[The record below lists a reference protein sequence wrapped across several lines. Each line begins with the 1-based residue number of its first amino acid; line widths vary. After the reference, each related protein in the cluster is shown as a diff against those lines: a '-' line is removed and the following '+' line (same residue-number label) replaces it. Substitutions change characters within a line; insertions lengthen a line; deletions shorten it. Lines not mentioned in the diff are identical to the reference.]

1 MAKENSANRTDSA
14 ASSLPALHVGVATY
28 NSAQHQQVVLVQ
40 DKITIG
46 TDSNCDAMIEGD
58 SNVSALHCQLT
69 FTEQPAGLEVE
80 IVNLG
85 QSIVLDSGSRLHR
98 NQPHRAMLPLKLS
111 IGDTRVQIF
120 EVTAKANID
129 ESLNYLPPQG
139 DSPAEVKGISEA
151 VEISPAPSTLAAWLE
166 TIGELQKSV
175 AGSHAFFKEA
185 ARAIFNPGGLDGSFI
200 LLPHGNIQT
209 NSVGSPSTSS
219 LLKWKIVASH
229 IPFSDSPIRFRADLV
244 QRAVEQGVTLFHD
257 SSQLTASAESQSWET
272 AVVSPVF
279 NHHGE
284 VIAVVYGFRGQR
296 HNNNRIGA
304 RTLEAQFVQ
313 LIANSILSAM
323 TRLEKEA
330 EATRSRVLLEQ
341 AFSPKVVRHLEANPV
356 ILEGRTT
363 DVTVLFVDLRSF
375 STISDHAG
383 PKVTYQLLTDVMDQF
398 SEIVARHDGVIID
411 YFGDGLS
418 AFWNAPIEQPDHVLL
433 ACRAAEDLLACL
445 PELNEVWAHRLQQR
459 LRVGVGI
466 HTGVAQVGNSGS
478 TSRLKYGPS
487 GSTVNIASRLE
498 SATKGI
504 GLPILVSESV
514 ANQVKEFYVGRRV
527 CRTALAGISTPMDV
541 YELFPRPVSAAMIE
555 QLEKYDQC
563 LNLYEEGKFLDAITQ
578 LIELNLEMPDQ
589 ASEFLLEQAMDK
601 NKHKIDRRKKTN
613 PKSDVAALVENSQG
627 NDLAK
632 ANLVSNK

>member
-1 MAKENSANRTDSA
+1 MAKELPADRSTDSA
-14 ASSLPALHVGVATY
+14 LSAASAMHVGIATL
-28 NSAQHQQVVLVQ
+28 NSAQHQQVAFVQ
-40 DKITIG
+40 EQITIG
-46 TDSNCDAMIEGD
+46 ANATCDVVIDGD
-58 SNVSALHCQLT
+58 SSVGDLHCQLT
-69 FTEQPAGLEVE
+69 FAHQPLGVEVE
-80 IVNLG
+80 IINLG
-85 QSIVLDSGSRLHR
+85 HSIVLDSGSRLHR
-98 NQPHRAMLPLKLS
+98 NQPHRALLPLKLS
-111 IGDTRVQIF
+111 IGDTRLQLF
-120 EVTAKANID
+120 EVARQADID
-129 ESLNYLPPQG
+129 ESLNYLPPLG
-139 DSPAEVKGISEA
+139 GSPAEVQGTTNVI
-151 VEISPAPSTLAAWLE
+151 EISPAPSTLAAWLE

-200 LLPHGNIQT
+200 LLPQEGTQD
-209 NSVGSPSTSS
+209 NSPDGPATFSPQQ
-219 LLKWKIVASH
+219 WKIVASH
-229 IPFSDSPIRFRADLV
+229 IPYSDSPIRFRIELV
-244 QRAVEQGVTLFHD
+244 ERAVEQGVTLFHD
-257 SSQLTASAESQSWET
+257 SSQLTASEESRAFET

-279 NHHGE
+279 NHHGD

-296 HNNNRIGA
+296 LTNNRIGA
-304 RTLEAQFVQ
+304 RALEAQFVQ
-313 LIANSILSAM
+313 LIASSILSAM

-341 AFSPKVVRHLEANPV
+341 AFSPKVVRHLEADPH

-363 DVTVLFVDLRSF
+363 DVTVLFVDLRNF
-375 STISDHAG
+375 SAISDHAG
-383 PKVTYQLLTDVMDQF
+383 PKVTYQLLTDVMDSF

-418 AFWNAPIEQPDHVLL
+418 AFWNAPIEQPNHVLL

-498 SATKGI
+498 TATKGI

-527 CRTALAGISTPMDV
+527 CQTALSGISKPMNV
-541 YELFPRPVSAAMIE
+541 YELFPRPVSADMITTI
-555 QLEKYDQC
+555 EKYDRC
-563 LNLYEEGKFLDAITQ
+563 LDLYEEHKFIDAITQ
-578 LIELNLEMPDQ
+578 LVELNLETPDQ
-589 ASEFLLEQAMDK
+589 ASEFLLEQAMNK
-601 NKHKIDRRKKTN
+601 NKHTIDRRKKTN
-613 PKSDVAALVENSQG
+613 QKSAVSALTSKLKE
-627 NDLAK
+627 LT
-632 ANLVSNK
+632 

>member
-1 MAKENSANRTDSA
+1 MLGEIPLSFTTDSA
-14 ASSLPALHVGVATY
+14 DNSLPELHIGVATH
-28 NSAQHQQVVLVQ
+28 NFVQHQQVSFVQ
-40 DKITIG
+40 NKLTIG
-46 TDSNCDAMIEGD
+46 AESSCDVVIDGD
-58 SNVSALHCQLT
+58 DNVSKLHCQLT
-69 FTEQPAGLEVE
+69 VANKDLGQEVE

-85 QSIVLDSGSRLHR
+85 HSIVLDSGSRLHR
-98 NQPHRAMLPLKLS
+98 NQPHRTMLPLRLT

-120 EVTAKANID
+120 DVASEVKID
-129 ESLNYLPPQG
+129 HSLNYLPPQG
-139 DSPAEVKGISEA
+139 GSPAEVKGTSA
-151 VEISPAPSTLAAWLE
+151 VVDISPAPSTLAAWLDAF
-166 TIGELQKSV
+166 GDLQKSV
-175 AGSHAFFKEA
+175 AGSGAFFKEA

-200 LLPHGNIQT
+200 LLPHANAHT
-209 NSVGSPSTSS
+209 SNAGSSTAASAQ
-219 LLKWKIVASH
+219 KWKIVASH
-229 IPFSDSPIRFRADLV
+229 IPFSDSPIRFRTDLV
-244 QRAVEQGVTLFHD
+244 ERAVEQGVTIFHD
-257 SSQLTASAESQSWET
+257 SSQLTASEESESWET

-279 NHHGE
+279 NHAGE
-284 VIAVVYGFRGQR
+284 VMAVVYGFRTQR
-296 HNNNRIGA
+296 RNNNRIGA
-304 RTLEAQFVQ
+304 RALEAQFVQ

-341 AFSPKVVRHLEANPV
+341 AFSPKVVRHLEANPD

-375 STISDHAG
+375 SSISDHAG
-383 PKVTYQLLTDVMDQF
+383 PKVTYQLLTDVMDRF
-398 SEIVARHDGVIID
+398 SEIVSRHDGVIID

-445 PELNEVWAHRLQQR
+445 PELNEIWAHRLQQR

-498 SATKGI
+498 AATKGI

-527 CRTALAGISTPMDV
+527 CRTALAGISSPMNV

-555 QLEKYDQC
+555 NLEKYDRC
-563 LNLYEEGKFLDAITQ
+563 LSLYEEQKYVDAITQ
-578 LIELNLEMPDQ
+578 LVELNLETPDQ
-589 ASEFLLEQAMDK
+589 VSEFLLQQAMNK

-613 PKSDVAALVENSQG
+613 PKSDVTALVEAAGTTN
-627 NDLAK
+627 
-632 ANLVSNK
+632 